1 MKTLSLL
8 PAWLLLLA
16 LASAARAELVV
27 NGSMTG
33 DVGINVQPAPWA
45 TLFGPGVHSPPDT
58 VAAGGLVDGS
68 FTLAPGIPASPNG
81 GTFLAFSA
89 SMILENDYA
98 GQNIAGLA
106 PGGTYTLRFYYT
118 NVGALLPP
126 GLPLS
131 LQPGVMKATIAGQ
144 TFLSEPL
151 QFEGAGL
158 QTWKLAELT
167 FQATQPVEH
176 LGFQTTSDLFYGGI
190 DGVSIVPEPGSS
202 LLMGVALVVL
212 CGTAVKR
219 KRQKL
224 RVPGAM
230 LTRRAVSATLR

>member
-1 MKTLSLL
+1 MSHKTFLH
-8 PAWLLLLA
+8 AAFLLLA
-16 LASAARAELVV
+16 LGSAARAEFVV

-68 FTLAPGIPASPNG
+68 FTLAPRISASPNG

-106 PGGTYTLRFYYT
+106 PGATYTLRFYYT

-126 GLPLS
+126 GLPIS

-176 LGFQTTSDLFYGGI
+176 LGFQTTDDMFFGGI

-212 CGTAVKR
+212 IATVVAR
-219 KRQKL
+219 KRRQL
-224 RVPGAM
+224 QVPCRVPCSHGAQ
-230 LTRRAVSATLR
+230 